1 MRVHTPKSH
10 SWLQGLTIAAAFSPS
25 GVFAATPNTFEVVG
39 TTGVSAQQFFVGGV
53 NKVYILD
60 KVENNPTRLAG
71 TNKPAW
77 ATEYDLR
84 TNTFR
89 TMEVAT
95 NTFCAG
101 GAALGNG
108 TWISVGGNKAVTS
121 GGLDGVNLAA
131 PYYNDDGAK
140 SIRLIDPCDND
151 TKCQWVVNPGGAL
164 LQAKR
169 WYPTVETLEDGSVII
184 IGGCTDGG
192 YVNDANQNIP
202 TVEYFPS
209 KGQPN
214 KLNFLLTTLPANLYT
229 LTWLLPS
236 GNLFLQS
243 NLGTEIYDYK
253 NNIEYPLSNIP
264 HAVRTYP
271 ASGATAMLPL
281 TPKNNYTAT
290 ILFCG
295 GTNLQPDQWVLTFNI
310 AAYPADKTCVKMT
323 PDVSTTWEEEDYLFE
338 GRSMGQFVMMP
349 DGRLWMGNGIA
360 KGTAGYGNTSWAIGQ
375 SFGDVPLLAPAYY
388 DPNAAKGSRWSRPMA
403 NATVPR
409 LYHSVAS
416 LLADG
421 SILTAGSNPNAD
433 YIAPN
438 TANYPYA
445 TEYRAEKFY
454 PDYFN
459 RARPTPS
466 GLPTTLSY
474 GGNYFNVSLKSSDLG
489 KQSSAL
495 SKSIVSVVRTGY
507 STHAMNMG
515 QRYLQLNST
524 YTLNDDGSGVLHV
537 SQMPPCV
544 ACFPPGPAMMFVVV
558 DGVPSIGVMVMVGNG
573 KIGTQPTAA
582 APDLP
587 GTITDW
593 TSSSST
599 TSTSKNAKNSSSSV
613 LVLPSLPVVLLVICA
628 LLQLM

>member
-1 MRVHTPKSH
+1 MRVNNPQSR
-10 SWLQGLTIAAAFSPS
+10 SWLNGLAIAAAFSPF
-25 GVFAATPNTFEVVG
+25 GVSAGAAPNTFEVVG
-39 TTGVSAQQFFVGGV
+39 TTGVSAQQFFVGGI

-60 KVENNPTRLAG
+60 KAENNPLRLPG

-95 NTFCAG
+95 NTFCAE
-101 GAALGNG
+101 GAALSNG
-108 TWISVGGNKAVTS
+108 TRISVGGNKAVTF
-121 GGLDGVNLAA
+121 GGLDGVNLA
-131 PYYNDDGAK
+131 GTLVQ
-140 SIRLIDPCDND
+140 RRW
-151 TKCQWVVNPGGAL
+151 CQWSVNPGGAL

-253 NNIEYPLSNIP
+253 NNVEYPLPNMP

-295 GTNLQPDQWVLTFNI
+295 GTNLQPDQWVLSFNI
-310 AAYPADKTCVKMT
+310 AAYPADNSCVKMT
-323 PDVSTTWEEEDYLFE
+323 PDVSTEWEEEDYLFE

-375 SFGDVPLLAPAYY
+375 SFGSSPLHAPAYY
-388 DPNAAKGSRWSRPMA
+388 NPNAPKGSRWSRPMG
-403 NATVPR
+403 NATVSR

-433 YIAPN
+433 YIAPG
-438 TANYPYA
+438 TPNYPFP

-459 RARPTPS
+459 RARPSPS
-466 GLPTTLSY
+466 ALPKTLSY

-495 SKSIVSVVRTGY
+495 PKTFVSIVRTGY

-515 QRYLQLNST
+515 QRFLQLNST
-524 YTLNDDGSGVLHV
+524 YTHNDDGSGMLHV

-558 DGVPSIGVMVMVGNG
+558 DGVPSNGVMVMIGSGQIGAQPVGV
-573 KIGTQPTAA
+573 AA
-582 APDLP
+582 DLP
-587 GTITDW
+587 GTVTDW
-593 TSSSST
+593 T
-599 TSTSKNAKNSSSSV
+599 TSQSMPSPSKNAKHSSSSH
-613 LVLPSLPVVLLVICA
+613 LLPSLPVVFLMACA
-628 LLQLM
+628 LIQLM

>member
-388 DPNAAKGSRWSRPMA
+388 DPSAAKGSRWSRPMA

>member
-1 MRVHTPKSH
+1 MPPPI
-10 SWLQGLTIAAAFSPS
+10 WLHGLILVAAFSSSPRALLAS
-25 GVFAATPNTFEVVG
+25 PAPNTFEVVG

-89 TMEVAT
+89 TMDVAT

-108 TWISVGGNKAVTS
+108 TWISVGGNKAVTH
-121 GGLDGVNLAA
+121 GGLDGVNLAG

-151 TKCQWVVNPGGAL
+151 NNCQWSVNPGGAL

-202 TVEYFPS
+202 TIEYFPS

-253 NNIEYPLSNIP
+253 NNVEYPLPNMP

-310 AAYPADKTCVKMT
+310 AAYPTDKSCVKMT

-375 SFGDVPLLAPAYY
+375 SFGSEPLHAPAYY
-388 DPNAAKGSRWSRPMA
+388 NPNAPKGSRWSRPMA
-403 NATVPR
+403 NATVSR

-433 YIAPN
+433 YIAPG
-438 TANYPYA
+438 TPNYPFP

-459 RARPTPS
+459 RPRPSPS
-466 GLPTTLSY
+466 ALPQTLTY
-474 GGNYFNVSLKSSDLG
+474 GGNYFNVSMKSTDLG
-489 KQSSAL
+489 KQSSGL
-495 SKSIVSVVRTGY
+495 PKTIVSVVRTGY

-524 YTLNDDGSGVLHV
+524 YTLNEDGSGMLHV

-558 DGVPSIGVMVMVGNG
+558 DGVPSIGVMVMIGNG
-573 KIGTQPTAA
+573 QLGLQPTAPA
-582 APDLP
+582 ADLP

-593 TSSSST
+593 TTDAGMPSPSKHSAKRSSSSP
-599 TSTSKNAKNSSSSV
+599 
-613 LVLPSLPVVLLVICA
+613 LPLPSLSVLLVMACA
-628 LLQLM
+628 LAQLV